1 MLDAS
6 ITLLKGQEDLNNMV
20 VNKNTRINEILNA
33 YPEAMKFFNEKQM
46 SCGSCFAVK
55 FDTLENGALMHGM
68 EVTTLIGQLE
78 QFLQALP
85 TRVSSNQH
93 K

>member
-1 MLDAS
+1 MIVD
-6 ITLLKGQEDLNNMV
+6 
-20 VNKNTRINEILNA
+20 KNTTINEILSA
-33 YPEAMKFFNEKQM
+33 YPEAIKFFSEKQM

-68 EVTTLIGQLE
+68 EVSTLVAQLE
-78 QFLQALP
+78 EFLQAP
-85 TRVSSNQH
+85 RIASTQH

>member
-1 MLDAS
+1 
-6 ITLLKGQEDLNNMV
+6 MV
-20 VNKNTRINEILNA
+20 VDKNTTINEILNA
-33 YPEAMKFFNEKQM
+33 YPEAMRFFNEKKM

-68 EVTTLIGQLE
+68 EVTTLISQLK
-78 QFLQALP
+78 QFLQASP
-85 TRVSSNQH
+85 TRNVSTLN

>member
-1 MLDAS
+1 M
-6 ITLLKGQEDLNNMV
+6 I
-20 VNKNTRINEILNA
+20 VNKNTKINDILSA
-33 YPEAMKFFNEKQM
+33 YPEAKRFFNEKQM
-46 SCGSCFAVK
+46 SCGSCFAVN

-68 EVTTLIGQLE
+68 EAHTLIGQLE

-85 TRVSSNQH
+85 TSITSSQN